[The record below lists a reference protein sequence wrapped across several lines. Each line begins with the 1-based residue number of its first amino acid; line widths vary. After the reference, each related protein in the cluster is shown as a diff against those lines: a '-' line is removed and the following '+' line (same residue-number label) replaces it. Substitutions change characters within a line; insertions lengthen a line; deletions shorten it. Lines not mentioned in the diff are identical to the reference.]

1 MVNYTFIEYELDLD
15 LLGIGFSYDFGENL
29 TKINEYTDP

>member
-29 TKINEYTDP
+29 TKIKENNDP